1 MRHQGGVKNASPADP
16 ARQLYMCPNPLA
28 HDTCAVNPHANP
40 RGRIQ
45 IPAAGEVGR
54 HKRAPEFSPRPGD
67 FDYYRRR
74 SDFYRRKK
82 RESAGLA
89 MSSGSL
95 DGLDTP
101 CLVLERGKL
110 ERNLARMRDHLAKLK
125 VALRPHVKTAKS
137 YDVARLAL
145 SGQPGGITVSTL
157 KEAEQFF
164 AHGITDI
171 LYAVG
176 ITPHKLDHVA
186 ELRRKGADI
195 TIILDN
201 VESARIVAVRGA
213 ELGVR
218 FPALIEIDSDGH
230 RSGVKP
236 ADAALIEIGR
246 MLESGAGA
254 QLRGVM
260 THAGDSYNCDTVEKI
275 RAMAVRERDA
285 VVRCATR
292 LREAGLPCP
301 IVSVGSTPTATYS
314 ENLDGVTEVRA
325 GVYMFFDLVMAGLNV
340 CTIDDIAVSVLATVI
355 GHQPDKSWIITDA
368 GWMAMSRDRGTA
380 SQKVDQG
387 YGVVCD
393 VAGAPL
399 KDLLVV
405 STNQEHGIIGRR
417 GGGALDAAKYPVGT
431 LLRVLPNHTCATAA
445 QHDRY
450 HVVEGDTRVSAI
462 WPRFSGW

>member
-1 MRHQGGVKNASPADP
+1 
-16 ARQLYMCPNPLA
+16 
-28 HDTCAVNPHANP
+28 
-40 RGRIQ
+40 
-45 IPAAGEVGR
+45 
-54 HKRAPEFSPRPGD
+54 
-67 FDYYRRR
+67 
-74 SDFYRRKK
+74 
-82 RESAGLA
+82 

-101 CLVLERGKL
+101 CLVLERGKV
-110 ERNLARMRDHLAKLK
+110 ERNIARMRNHLAKLK
-125 VALRPHVKTAKS
+125 VGLRPHVKTAKCFE
-137 YDVARLAL
+137 VARLAL
-145 SGQPGGITVSTL
+145 DGQPGGITVSTL

-186 ELRRKGADI
+186 ALRRKGADI

-201 VESARIVAVRGA
+201 VESARIVASRGV

-236 ADAALIEIGR
+236 DDAVLIEIGR
-246 MLESGAGA
+246 ILESGSGA
-254 QLRGVM
+254 QLHGIM

-275 RAMAVRERDA
+275 RAMAVRERKSVA
-285 VVRCATR
+285 RCAER
-292 LREAGLPCP
+292 LRAADLPCP
-301 IVSVGSTPTATYS
+301 MVSVGSTPTATYS
-314 ENLDGVTEVRA
+314 DDLTGVTEVRA
-325 GVYMFFDLVMAGLNV
+325 GVYMFFDLVMAGLSV
-340 CTIDDIAVSVLATVI
+340 CAIDDIAVSVLATVI
-355 GHQPDKSWIITDA
+355 GHQPDKGWIITDA

-380 SQKVDQG
+380 SQKIDQG

-393 VAGAPL
+393 AAGAPL
-399 KDLLVV
+399 EDLLVV
-405 STNQEHGIIGRR
+405 STNQEHGIIGHR
-417 GGGALDAAKYPVGT
+417 GGGALDAAKYPIGT
-431 LLRVLPNHTCATAA
+431 LLRILPNHACATAA

-450 HVVEGDTRVSAI
+450 HVVNGTAQIDAI

>member
-1 MRHQGGVKNASPADP
+1 MSPKNL
-16 ARQLYMCPNPLA
+16 QQ
-28 HDTCAVNPHANP
+28 V
-40 RGRIQ
+40 
-45 IPAAGEVGR
+45 E
-54 HKRAPEFSPRPGD
+54 
-67 FDYYRRR
+67 
-74 SDFYRRKK
+74 
-82 RESAGLA
+82 
-89 MSSGSL
+89 
-95 DGLDTP
+95 TP

-110 ERNLARMRDHLAKLK
+110 ERNIARMRDHLAKLK
-125 VALRPHVKTAKS
+125 VGLRPHVKTAKS

-145 SGQPGGITVSTL
+145 AGQPGGITVSTL

-176 ITPHKLDHVA
+176 ITPNKLDHVA
-186 ELRRKGADI
+186 ALKRRGADI

-201 VESARIVAVRGA
+201 VESARIVAARGVA
-213 ELGVR
+213 LGIK

-236 ADAALIEIGR
+236 DDAVLLDIGR
-246 MLESGAGA
+246 ILEGGGT
-254 QLRGVM
+254 QLRGIM

-285 VVRCATR
+285 VVRCAAR
-292 LREAGLPCP
+292 LRAAGLPCP

-314 ENLDGVTEVRA
+314 EDLTGVTEVRA

-340 CTIDDIAVSVLATVI
+340 CKVDDIAVSVLATVI
-355 GHQPDKSWIITDA
+355 GHQPDKGWIITDA

-380 SQKVDQG
+380 AQKTDQG

-393 VAGAPL
+393 LAGAPL
-399 KDLLVV
+399 DDLLVV
-405 STNQEHGIIGRR
+405 STNQEHGIVGHR
-417 GGGALDAAKYPVGT
+417 GGGTLDAARYPVGT
-431 LLRVLPNHTCATAA
+431 LLRVLPNHACATAA

-450 HVVEGDTRVSAI
+450 HVVAGDAQVTAV